1 MPEQL
6 NPAPRLLRRQQL
18 EERVALSCSAIYARL
33 DRNSPYFDPAFP
45 RPIKLG
51 NGKRPPVAWVES
63 EVDAYI
69 AARIEASRQAA

>member
-1 MPEQL
+1 MPENL
-6 NPAPRLLRRQQL
+6 NPAPRLLRRPQV
-18 EERVALSCSAIYARL
+18 EERLALSCSAIYARL

-63 EVDAYI
+63 EIDAYI
-69 AARIEASRQAA
+69 ASRIAASRHAA

>member
-1 MPEQL
+1 MSAIL
-6 NPAPRLLRRQQL
+6 APAPRLLRL
-18 EERVALSCSAIYARL
+18 GAIGERLALSKSAIYARL

-69 AARIEASRQAA
+69 AARIEASRQVA